1 MFLFGDG
8 IRQPSFFNLPQTPN
22 KNKKMEELKELTI
35 GQKAVVDAYL
45 ETYEPTDTYDTDT
58 IIYNLGSMC
67 GFDANMLADYL
78 ATIGYRAHFLENDAI
93 HGWILKRK

>member
-1 MFLFGDG
+1 
-8 IRQPSFFNLPQTPN
+8 
-22 KNKKMEELKELTI
+22 MEELKELTI

-45 ETYEPTDTYDTDT
+45 ETYEPTDTYDNDTCELVDTDT